1 MAKKFN
7 VHNLCRDM
15 DNNIVL
21 RVAHYFPKKS
31 CLVVSVYGYVG
42 IRSKRMKMLK
52 RAQLSINDHVHS
64 DTIKENM
71 AQLWAME
78 NDVSNYVIQYGGP
91 VPFGLQHP
99 TEPTQENQ
107 P

>member
-7 VHNLCRDM
+7 VHNLCRDE

-31 CLVVSVYGYVG
+31 SLVVSVYGYVG

-52 RAQLSINDHVHS
+52 RQQLNINDHAHAENV
-64 DTIKENM
+64 KENM
-71 AQLWAME
+71 ALLWAME
-78 NDVSNYVIQYGGP
+78 NDVGNYVIQRGGP
-91 VPFGLQHP
+91 IPKGLRHH
-99 TEPTQENQ
+99 TEQENQ

>member
-1 MAKKFN
+1 MMVKKSN
-7 VHNLCRDM
+7 VHNLCRNM
-15 DNNIVL
+15 DSNIVL

-31 CLVVSVYGYVG
+31 RLVVSVYGYVG
-42 IRSKRMKMLK
+42 IRSKRMKML
-52 RAQLSINDHVHS
+52 RRQELNIDDHKYI

-91 VPFGLQHP
+91 TPFGLQHH
-99 TEPTQENQ
+99 TEQENQ